1 MTAPPAR
8 APKTLALLE
17 TPGWPL
23 ATNDAKAQLQG
34 ALAKLRASGVMIVD
48 RTSSATIADLETAL
62 LEARP
67 LSMKINTGEFR
78 WPLNTFARDMDHAK
92 LSEIMQKRLLE
103 AESMTLEEYQ
113 AAIERRDEV
122 RAMFARLADECDAA
136 ISLSAPGPAPLGLQS
151 TGDPAFVV
159 PGSLLGVPTIS
170 LPVLE
175 TESLP
180 LGLQLLGFLG
190 RDADVFAIAAAVRDD
205 VVR

>member
-1 MTAPPAR
+1 M
-8 APKTLALLE
+8 
-17 TPGWPL
+17 
-23 ATNDAKAQLQG
+23 QG
-34 ALAKLRASGVMIVD
+34 ALAKLRASGVTIVD

-67 LSMKINTGEFR
+67 LSMKINTWEFR

-136 ISLSAPGPAPLGLQS
+136 ISLSAPGPAPLGLRS